1 MACMLEELSLVFY
14 IQLYLL
20 SSFMN
25 LMLISNFM
33 LVYLFI
39 TDLGFTYSFF
49 RIPKQMFTTASCS
62 GVAKI
67 NYHLLYRLNFLSIN
81 CFERKKNLDLA
92 ISAFA
97 LLRSVASKLPGD
109 ALQDATLTV
118 AGTFCVYIFLPFYA
132 GLILPRLGLTMP
144 DY

>member
-1 MACMLEELSLVFY
+1 
-14 IQLYLL
+14 
-20 SSFMN
+20 
-25 LMLISNFM
+25 
-33 LVYLFI
+33 
-39 TDLGFTYSFF
+39 
-49 RIPKQMFTTASCS
+49 
-62 GVAKI
+62 
-67 NYHLLYRLNFLSIN
+67 LNFLSIN

-97 LLRSVASKLPGD
+97 LLGSVASKLPGD

>member
-1 MACMLEELSLVFY
+1 
-14 IQLYLL
+14 
-20 SSFMN
+20 MN
-25 LMLISNFM
+25 LLLISNFM

-49 RIPKQMFTTASCS
+49 HIPKQMFSTASCS

-81 CFERKKNLDLA
+81 RFERKKNLDLA

-97 LLRSVASKLPGD
+97 LLRSVASTLPGD

-118 AGTFCVYIFLPFYA
+118 AGTFCVYIPFRF
-132 GLILPRLGLTMP
+132 ICRLNIITSWVNNARLLTMLMLMLIS
-144 DY
+144 YHAHF